1 MDMEILSEAL
11 SKVNYPGFSRD
22 IVSFGLV
29 RELSFTD
36 GVASVA
42 MELTTGDPSI
52 PARLKQDLLVMHAKE
67 EDQMAMHGMAHPLAV
82 ELRSVPLLLL

>member
-1 MDMEILSEAL
+1 MLNLAPHPCFASFMNKEILSEAL

-36 GVASVA
+36 GVASVV

-52 PARLKQDLLVMHAKE
+52 PARLKQDAEEALLAIRRMFRHMTKR
-67 EDQMAMHGMAHPLAV
+67 L
-82 ELRSVPLLLL
+82 